1 MKKIKLLSGIEL
13 ELDGDLMMM
22 IETLYQEIVVKKEF
36 NYTYQDIKKEIENI
50 VSQMPEEEKE
60 RYLQESLFLNSVI
73 YQNEM
78 IEAFVKKIED
88 KSKKGKKSG

>member
-1 MKKIKLLSGIEL
+1 MKKIKLLSGAEL

-60 RYLQESLFLNSVI
+60 RYLHESLFLNSVI

-88 KSKKGKKSG
+88 KNKKDKKSG